1 MTRYKYKILIVED
14 SLVWREK
21 YKKWLGDTYDFV
33 DSVDA
38 VNAAKTFDTHLPDLV
53 ILDLGLP
60 EIDQGLEL
68 LDNFMMKRADIAV
81 IVITSSKD
89 HQHALEAQER
99 GAISYFF
106 KGENIKDELP
116 FLVRRALKMQSLQR
130 ENRKL
135 RQKLDRV
142 FNFDNIIAVSKP
154 MHNILALVEKIRG
167 SSESVLI
174 TGESG
179 VGKEVI
185 AQHIHER
192 SKRQKGPF
200 VAINCAAMPEN
211 LLENELFGHER
222 GAFTGATDLKLG
234 KIELASTGTLFLD
247 EIGDIPISLQ
257 AKLLRIL
264 QEKKFYRLGGT
275 KEIKVN
281 FRLIAAT
288 NKDLVSEVLAKKFRE
303 DLYYRLNVIPIH
315 IPPLRERPDDIPALI
330 DFFTQRYCQENHL
343 PVPRIDGAL
352 ITHLSR
358 GNWEG
363 NIRQLD
369 NTLRRMLVLNNR
381 SLTLADLPTEL
392 SKNSH
397 SFLKEALDQHL
408 TLDDIS
414 KRYAQMILDYF
425 KGNKKE
431 TCKFLNINY
440 RTLQNKLSE

>member
-1 MTRYKYKILIVED
+1 MTRTKNKILIVED

-21 YKKWLGDTYDFV
+21 YKKWLGERYDYV
-33 DSVDA
+33 DSADA
-38 VNAAKTFDTHLPDLV
+38 LNAVKTFDMHLPDLV
-53 ILDLGLP
+53 LLDLGLP
-60 EIDQGLEL
+60 EINQGLEL
-68 LDNFMMKRADIAV
+68 LDNIMIKSTDVAV

-89 HQHALEAQER
+89 HRHALESQER

-116 FLVRRALKMQSLQR
+116 FLVSRALKMQALQR
-130 ENRKL
+130 ENKKL

-154 MHNILALVEKIRG
+154 MHNILALVEKIRT
-167 SSESVLI
+167 SNESVLI

-185 AQHIHER
+185 ARHLHNR
-192 SKRQKGPF
+192 SNRQKSPF
-200 VAINCAAMPEN
+200 IAINCAAMPET

-234 KIELASTGTLFLD
+234 KIELASRGTLFLD
-247 EIGDIPISLQ
+247 EIGDIPIALQ

-275 KEIKVN
+275 SEIKVN

-288 NKDLVSEVLAKKFRE
+288 NKDLVNEVKAKRFRE

-330 DFFTQRYCQENHL
+330 DYFIQQYCIDNHL
-343 PVPRIDGAL
+343 PVPRVDGAL
-352 ITHLSR
+352 ITYMSR
-358 GNWEG
+358 CNWEG
-363 NIRQLD
+363 NIRQLE
-369 NTLRRMLVLNNR
+369 NTLKRMLVLNHR
-381 SLTLADLPTEL
+381 SLTLTDLPGEL
-392 SKNSH
+392 NKNSS
-397 SFLKEALDQHL
+397 SFLQDALERNLSLEDVSKKYVLMVLQH
-408 TLDDIS
+408 
-414 KRYAQMILDYF
+414 F
-425 KGNKKE
+425 EGNKKE
-431 TCKFLNINY
+431 ACKFLNINF
-440 RTLQNKLSE
+440 RTLQRKIEE